1 MHDDIHGCRAI
12 FTEQYSVL
20 NAVMVWDAEEEKKRF
35 NTSFVDRTTALS
47 REEWDA
53 FKAWTSGTTDG
64 SPGKE
69 LLDRDSA
76 NENGPGPLTRV
87 SSLRFDEKTLKISLR

>member
-1 MHDDIHGCRAI
+1 MVVVRCPP
-12 FTEQYSVL
+12 QPSVL
-20 NAVMVWDAEEEKKRF
+20 NTGMVWDAEEENKRF

-69 LLDRDSA
+69 ILERDSA
-76 NENGPGPLTRV
+76 NENGPGPLTSV
-87 SSLRFDEKTLKISLR
+87 SSLRFDEKALKISRR